1 MAFSSHSAHVRSPIP
16 GLRSLGSYMAQVTY
30 NSTFAARDFEFGV
43 GELSFKM
50 VILGDFAINEIFVNL

>member
-1 MAFSSHSAHVRSPIP
+1 
-16 GLRSLGSYMAQVTY
+16 MAQVTY